1 MKKVISIIITTML
14 VIGVLCVCTA
24 LAAEPAVDVTRG
36 DNNTTVTVTASTLQP
51 EEETTILV
59 VDKGATISDA
69 FANTLKIKHIDQVTA
84 SDKGVATFKFM
95 YADNAGLDVYVGYAT
110 MAADAD
116 PVEDV
121 VDEVTTGGD
130 PVDPGPVDPDPEDP
144 KLPADFMYGDVNHD
158 VTINVSDASAVIS
171 YILSEVPFKDASGN
185 VYEYGIKAAN
195 VDASVNE
202 ENAPTINV
210 SDVSLIISWIL
221 NPSIEFPAAGK

>member
-1 MKKVISIIITTML
+1 MKKLISIIITTML

-24 LAAEPAVDVTRG
+24 LAAEPAVDVARG

-130 PVDPGPVDPDPEDP
+130 PVDPGPEDPE
-144 KLPADFMYGDVNHD
+144 FTYGDVNDDTD
-158 VTINVSDASAVIS
+158 VDILDASAIINYYLKGTAFKTVDNEDYALGVKAADVYTDGDIDILDASAVINF
-171 YILSEVPFKDASGN
+171 YLKGTAIPVIPQ
-185 VYEYGIKAAN
+185 
-195 VDASVNE
+195 
-202 ENAPTINV
+202 
-210 SDVSLIISWIL
+210 
-221 NPSIEFPAAGK
+221 

>member
-24 LAAEPAVDVTRG
+24 LAAEPAVDVARG

-130 PVDPGPVDPDPEDP
+130 PVDPGPVDPEV
-144 KLPADFMYGDVNHD
+144 PAFTYGDVND
-158 VTINVSDASAVIS
+158 DSNINVSDATAVVQ
-171 YILSEVPFKDASGN
+171 YILKRTPFARNDGTA
-185 VYEYGIKAAN
+185 YENGLLAAN
-195 VDASVNE
+195 VTKDADGTVN
-202 ENAPTINV
+202 I
-210 SDVSLIISWIL
+210 SDATAIVQYVLKRT
-221 NPSIEFPAAGK
+221 PFPETAE

>member
-24 LAAEPAVDVTRG
+24 LAAEPAVDVARG

-84 SDKGVATFKFM
+84 SDEGVATFKFM

-130 PVDPGPVDPDPEDP
+130 PVDPGPEDPEV
-144 KLPADFMYGDVNHD
+144 PADFMYGDVNADKVID
-158 VTINVSDASAVIS
+158 VLDAGTIISFLVSNIPFVDDNCEDAADVNADEVIDVLDAGTIIS
-171 YILSEVPFKDASGN
+171 YLVSGIPFP
-185 VYEYGIKAAN
+185 
-195 VDASVNE
+195 VNS
-202 ENAPTINV
+202 AQ
-210 SDVSLIISWIL
+210 
-221 NPSIEFPAAGK
+221 

>member
-1 MKKVISIIITTML
+1 MKGVKNIMKKLISIIITTML

-24 LAAEPAVDVTRG
+24 FAAEPAVDVARG

-59 VDKGATISDA
+59 VDKGATISEA

-84 SDKGVATFKFM
+84 SDEGVATFKFM

-130 PVDPGPVDPDPEDP
+130 PVDPGPVDPEV
-144 KLPADFMYGDVNHD
+144 PAFTYGDVNNDTAID
-158 VTINVSDASAVIS
+158 VADAVSVINNFLRGTEFIDVNTEEVYAYGEQAADVNADDAVDVPDAVAI
-171 YILSEVPFKDASGN
+171 INNFLRGTEFDA
-185 VYEYGIKAAN
+185 
-195 VDASVNE
+195 
-202 ENAPTINV
+202 NAQ
-210 SDVSLIISWIL
+210 
-221 NPSIEFPAAGK
+221 